1 MMKSSYRSSGLA
13 ALFTYQLSLTLGVTM
28 MTPLA
33 ACSANQGRFENAVW
47 S

>member
-1 MMKSSYRSSGLA
+1 MMKSSYRSSGRA
-13 ALFTYQLSLTLGVTM
+13 ALFTYPLSLAFGVMM